1 MVMRRANRKAARPSG
16 YLPGCVTRTR
26 KALTVS
32 AVTGN
37 AALPDK
43 CPVRVLQ
50 TDSQTISYPIECKS
64 LMALCAT

>member
-1 MVMRRANRKAARPSG
+1 
-16 YLPGCVTRTR
+16 LPGCVTRTR